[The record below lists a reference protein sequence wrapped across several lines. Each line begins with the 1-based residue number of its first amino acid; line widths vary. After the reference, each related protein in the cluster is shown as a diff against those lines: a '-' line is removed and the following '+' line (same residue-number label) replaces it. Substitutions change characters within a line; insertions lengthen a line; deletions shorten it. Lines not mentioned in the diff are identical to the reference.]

1 VRLQHPPVDNSPEF
15 DTIDWANW
23 AADLDATLLYVIRDE
38 RILLIEK
45 KRGLGAGKLNGA
57 GGKVD
62 PGETDREAALR
73 EFEEELGA
81 TPLGAEK
88 LGRVAFAVTSGD
100 SILIHVYRA
109 DGLRGEPVETEEA
122 VPVWASV
129 DDMPYDRMWEDDRH
143 WLPLLLEGRT
153 FEVRTLFDGD
163 RMLGFT
169 MDADCPI

>member
-1 VRLQHPPVDNSPEF
+1 MTARPVESTPEF
-15 DTIDWANW
+15 DAIDWANW
-23 AADLDATLLYVIRDE
+23 VADLDATLLYVVRDE
-38 RILLIEK
+38 RILLIAK

-62 PGETDREAALR
+62 PGETHLEAAVR

-81 TPLGAEK
+81 TPLHPKK

-109 DGLRGEPVETEEA
+109 DDLRGTPVETEEA

-129 DDMPYDRMWEDDRH
+129 EDMPYDRMWEDDRY
-143 WLPLLLEGRT
+143 WLPLLLARRT

-163 RMLGFT
+163 RLLGCEV
-169 MDADCPI
+169 DADCPL